1 MQHTVIRLAF
11 FTLSFVAL
19 LIWTVWKR
27 SWYMI
32 ILLVENYWV
41 CNSYPIS
48 CTTNWT
54 T

>member
-1 MQHTVIRLAF
+1 
-11 FTLSFVAL
+11 
-19 LIWTVWKR
+19 
-27 SWYMI
+27 MI